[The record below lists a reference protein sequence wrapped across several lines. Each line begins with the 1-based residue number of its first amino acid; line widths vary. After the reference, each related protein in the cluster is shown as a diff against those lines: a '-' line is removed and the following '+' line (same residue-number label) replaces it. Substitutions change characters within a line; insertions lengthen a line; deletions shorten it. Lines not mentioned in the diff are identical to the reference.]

1 MKILQCSAIIC
12 IILSI
17 VAGSFFIPILVAICL
32 HEWNILSAFF
42 LPMAMVWALTLLLFF
57 KTRREHIRLTIREGI
72 VLVGAAWFG
81 ACVLG
86 SVPFMLSGTV
96 KYFSDAFFESVSGF
110 TTTGASVLQNIE
122 SYPMSLRV
130 WRTQMHWLGGMG
142 IVALTVAL
150 FPLLGVGGFQLI
162 KSETSG
168 PDKGKVTAKITHTAK
183 ALWFIYL
190 GMTVI
195 QLVLLCI
202 AGMPF
207 LEALCHSFSTL
218 GTGGFSTQNTSI
230 GYYNSAAIEI
240 ICTVFMFLAG
250 VNFSLYF
257 HLFTGKPEEFFRNSE
272 LRAYIR
278 ISICAGIG
286 IAIALIPLYGLTTA
300 FRHSFFHVASIITST
315 GFSTVDYNIWP
326 PFAQAILFLLMLIG
340 GCSGSTAGGVKVIR
354 WVILRKQ
361 ALNEMQRLL
370 HPHGVFSI
378 QLNRRPG
385 RKDVVYSVAGFIFVY
400 FICLLFT
407 FLVAALSGVDIL
419 TALSG
424 SLTLV
429 GNIGAAFGKI
439 GSSGDFSFFPHW
451 AKIFFS
457 FSMLAGRL
465 ELYTI
470 VVVCLPAFWRR

>member
-1 MKILQCSAIIC
+1 
-12 IILSI
+12 
-17 VAGSFFIPILVAICL
+17 
-32 HEWNILSAFF
+32 
-42 LPMAMVWALTLLLFF
+42 
-57 KTRREHIRLTIREGI
+57 
-72 VLVGAAWFG
+72 
-81 ACVLG
+81 
-86 SVPFMLSGTV
+86 
-96 KYFSDAFFESVSGF
+96 
-110 TTTGASVLQNIE
+110 
-122 SYPMSLRV
+122 
-130 WRTQMHWLGGMG
+130 MG

-190 GMTVI
+190 GMTVLQI
-195 QLVLLCI
+195 LLLCL
-202 AGMPF
+202 ADMPF
-207 LEALCHSFSTL
+207 LEAMCHSFSTL
-218 GTGGFSTQNTSI
+218 GTGGFSTQNNSI

-278 ISICAGIG
+278 IALCAGIG
-286 IAIALIPLYGLTTA
+286 IAAVLVPMYGLSAA
-300 FRHSFFHVASIITST
+300 FRHSFFHVASIMTTT
-315 GFSTVDYNIWP
+315 GFSTVNYCAWP
-326 PFAQAILFLLMLIG
+326 AFAQALLFLLMFTG
-340 GCSGSTAGGVKVIR
+340 GCSGSTAGGIKVIR

-385 RKDVVYSVAGFIFVY
+385 RKDVVYSVAGFMFVY
-400 FICLLFT
+400 FVCLLIT
-407 FLVAALSGVDIL
+407 FLAAALTGADLLTDI
-419 TALSG
+419 TAA
-424 SLTLV
+424 LTLV

-439 GSSGDFSFFPHW
+439 GNGGDFSFFPHW
-451 AKIFFS
+451 AKVLFS

-470 VVVCLPAFWRR
+470 VIVCVPAFWRR

>member
-1 MKILQCSAIIC
+1 MKFIHCLTIIF
-12 IILSI
+12 IILAI
-17 VAGSFFIPILVAICL
+17 VAGSFLIPLAVAVYLKEWQMLSPFIIPFAVVAAVTLILCIK
-32 HEWNILSAFF
+32 IKRQ
-42 LPMAMVWALTLLLFF
+42 P
-57 KTRREHIRLTIREGI
+57 IRLTIREGI
-72 VLVGAAWFG
+72 LLVGAAWVG
-81 ACVLG
+81 AGLLG
-86 SVPFMLSGTV
+86 AVPFLLSGKV
-96 KYFSDAFFESVSGF
+96 PHFGDALFESVSGF
-110 TTTGASVLQNIE
+110 TTTGASALENIE
-122 SYPMSLRV
+122 SYPMALRV

-183 ALWFIYL
+183 ALWFIYF
-190 GMTVI
+190 GMTVLQI
-195 QLVLLCI
+195 ILLCC

-218 GTGGFSTQNTSI
+218 GTGGFSTQNSSI
-230 GYYNSAAIEI
+230 GFYQSPAVDI
-240 ICTVFMFLAG
+240 ICTVFMLLAG

-257 HLFTGKPEEFFRNSE
+257 HLFTGKPEEMFRNSE

-278 ISICAGIG
+278 VVVCAGLGIT
-286 IAIALIPLYGLTTA
+286 IAIMPIYGLATA
-300 FRHSFFHVASIITST
+300 LRHSFFHVASIMTTT
-315 GFSTVDYNIWP
+315 GFSTVNYCTWP
-326 PFAQAILFLLMLIG
+326 PFAQAILFLLMLVG
-340 GCSGSTAGGVKVIR
+340 GCSGSTAGGIKVIR

-400 FICLLFT
+400 CACLLLT
-407 FLVAALSGVDIL
+407 FFAAVLSGVDIL
-419 TALSG
+419 TGITAA
-424 SLTLV
+424 LTLV
-429 GNIGAAFGKI
+429 GNIGASFGMV
-439 GSSGDFSFFPHW
+439 GSGGDFSFFPQW
-451 AKIFFS
+451 AKILFS

-470 VVVCLPAFWRR
+470 VILCVPAFWRH

>member
-1 MKILQCSAIIC
+1 MKFIQCLTITF

-17 VAGSFFIPILVAICL
+17 VAGSFLIPAAVAVYL
-32 HEWNILSAFF
+32 HEWAVLPAF
-42 LPMAMVWALTLLLFF
+42 LIPMAGIGAITLILFLIT
-57 KTRREHIRLTIREGI
+57 KRQPIRLTVREGI
-72 VLVGAAWFG
+72 LLVSAAWIG
-81 ACVLG
+81 AGLLG
-86 SVPFMLSGTV
+86 AVPFLLSGFV
-96 KYFSDAFFESVSGF
+96 PQFSDALFESVSGF

-122 SYPMSLRV
+122 SYPMALRM

-190 GMTVI
+190 GLTVLQI
-195 QLVLLCI
+195 VLLCS

-207 LEALCHSFSTL
+207 LEAVCHSFSTL

-230 GYYNSAAIEI
+230 GYYQSAAIEI
-240 ICTVFMFLAG
+240 ICTVFMLLAG

-257 HLFTGKPEEFFRNSE
+257 YLFTGKSEELFRNSE
-272 LRAYIR
+272 LHTYIR
-278 ISICAGIG
+278 IILFAGIG
-286 IAIALIPLYGLTTA
+286 IALTIIPIYGVATA
-300 FRHSFFHVASIITST
+300 FRHSFFHVASIITTT
-315 GFSTVDYNIWP
+315 GFSTVNYCAWP
-326 PFAQAILFLLMLIG
+326 AFAQAILFLLMFTG
-340 GCSGSTAGGVKVIR
+340 GCSGSTAGGMKIIR
-354 WVILRKQ
+354 WIILRKQ
-361 ALNEMQRLL
+361 AFNEMQRLL

-385 RKDVVYSVAGFIFVY
+385 RKDIVYSVAGFIFVY
-400 FICLLFT
+400 FICLLIT

-419 TALSG
+419 TGITAA
-424 SLTLV
+424 LTLV
-429 GNIGAAFGKI
+429 GNIGAAFGRI
-439 GSSGDFSFFPHW
+439 GSGGDFSFFPYW
-451 AKIFFS
+451 AKILFS

-470 VVVCLPAFWRR
+470 VILCVPAFYRR

>member
-1 MKILQCSAIIC
+1 MKFLQCLTIIFM
-12 IILSI
+12 ILSI
-17 VAGSFFIPILVAICL
+17 VAASFLIPVVVAVFL
-32 HEWNILSAFF
+32 HEWNMLSAFF
-42 LPMAMVWALTLLLFF
+42 IPMAVLWLITLLLFIRT
-57 KTRREHIRLTIREGI
+57 KRQSIRLTVREGI
-72 VLVGAAWFG
+72 LLVCFAWLGAGLLG
-81 ACVLG
+81 A
-86 SVPFMLSGTV
+86 VPFMLSGFV
-96 KYFSDAFFESVSGF
+96 PHFSDAFFESVSGF

-190 GMTVI
+190 GMTVLQI
-195 QLVLLCI
+195 VLLCI

-207 LEALCHSFSTL
+207 LEAMCHSFSTL
-218 GTGGFSTQNTSI
+218 GTGGFSTQNTSV

-278 ISICAGIG
+278 IALFAGLG
-286 IAIALIPLYGLTTA
+286 IAAVLVPVYGLAAA
-300 FRHSFFHVASIITST
+300 FRHSFFHVASIMTTT
-315 GFSTVDYNIWP
+315 GFSTVNYCAWP
-326 PFAQAILFLLMLIG
+326 AFAQALLLLLMFTG
-340 GCSGSTAGGVKVIR
+340 GCSGSTAGGIKVIR

-361 ALNEMQRLL
+361 ALNEMQR
-370 HPHGVFSI
+370 VFSI

-385 RKDVVYSVAGFIFVY
+385 RKDVVYSVAGFMFVY
-400 FICLLFT
+400 FVCLLIT
-407 FLVAALSGVDIL
+407 FLAAALTGADLITGI
-419 TALSG
+419 TAA
-424 SLTLV
+424 LTLV
-429 GNIGAAFGKI
+429 GNIGAAFGRV
-439 GSSGDFSFFPHW
+439 GSGGDFSFFPHW
-451 AKIFFS
+451 AKIIFS
-457 FSMLAGRL
+457 FAMLAGRL

-470 VVVCLPAFWRR
+470 VIVCVPAFWRR

>member
-1 MKILQCSAIIC
+1 MKFLQCLTIIFM
-12 IILSI
+12 ILSI
-17 VAGSFFIPILVAICL
+17 VAASFLIPVVVAVFL
-32 HEWNILSAFF
+32 HEWNMLSAFF
-42 LPMAMVWALTLLLFF
+42 IPMVVLWLITLLLFIRT
-57 KTRREHIRLTIREGI
+57 KRQSIRLTVREGI
-72 VLVGAAWFG
+72 LLVCFAWLGAGLLG
-81 ACVLG
+81 A
-86 SVPFMLSGTV
+86 VPFMLSGFV
-96 KYFSDAFFESVSGF
+96 PHFSDAFFESVSGF

-190 GMTVI
+190 GMTVLQI
-195 QLVLLCI
+195 VLLCI

-207 LEALCHSFSTL
+207 LEAMCHSFSTL
-218 GTGGFSTQNTSI
+218 GTGGFSTQNTSV

-278 ISICAGIG
+278 IALFAGLG
-286 IAIALIPLYGLTTA
+286 IAAVLVPVYGLAAA
-300 FRHSFFHVASIITST
+300 FRHSFFHVASIMTTT
-315 GFSTVDYNIWP
+315 GFSTVNYCAWP
-326 PFAQAILFLLMLIG
+326 AFAQALLLLLMFS
-340 GCSGSTAGGVKVIR
+340 GCSGSTGGGIKVIR

-385 RKDVVYSVAGFIFVY
+385 RKDVVYSVAGFMFVY
-400 FICLLFT
+400 FVCLLVT
-407 FLVAALSGVDIL
+407 FLAAALTGADLITDI
-419 TALSG
+419 TAA
-424 SLTLV
+424 LTLV
-429 GNIGAAFGKI
+429 GNIGAAFGRV
-439 GSSGDFSFFPHW
+439 GSGGDFSFFPHW
-451 AKIFFS
+451 AKIIFS
-457 FSMLAGRL
+457 FAMLAGRL

-470 VVVCLPAFWRR
+470 VILCVPAFWRR

>member
-1 MKILQCSAIIC
+1 MKVIQCLTLIFM
-12 IILSI
+12 ILSI
-17 VAGSFFIPILVAICL
+17 VAGSFLIPVTAAAYLREFTVIPAFLIPMVMLWAITFVLFI
-32 HEWNILSAFF
+32 
-42 LPMAMVWALTLLLFF
+42 
-57 KTRREHIRLTIREGI
+57 KTKRQPIRLTIREGI
-72 VLVGAAWFG
+72 LLVCCAWVGAGLLG
-81 ACVLG
+81 A
-86 SVPFMLSGTV
+86 VPFMLSGLV
-96 KYFSDAFFESVSGF
+96 PCFSDALFESVSGF
-110 TTTGASVLQNIE
+110 TTTGASVLKNIE
-122 SYPMSLRV
+122 AYPMALRV

-190 GMTVI
+190 GMTI
-195 QLVLLCI
+195 LQTILLRI

-230 GYYNSAAIEI
+230 GYYQSSAIEI
-240 ICTVFMFLAG
+240 ICTVFMLLAG

-278 ISICAGIG
+278 IIFCAGIG
-286 IAIALIPLYGLTTA
+286 VAVVLIPIYGLTAA
-300 FRHSFFHVASIITST
+300 FRHSFFHVASIITTT
-315 GFSTVDYNIWP
+315 GFSTVNYCMWP
-326 PFAQAILFLLMLIG
+326 PFAQALLFLLMFTG
-340 GCSGSTAGGVKVIR
+340 GCSGSTAGGIKIVR

-400 FICLLFT
+400 CICVTVT
-407 FLVAALSGVDIL
+407 FLAATLGGADIFTGI
-419 TALSG
+419 TAA
-424 SLTLV
+424 LTLV
-429 GNIGAAFGKI
+429 GNIGASFGMA
-439 GSSGDFSFFPHW
+439 GSGGDFSFFPQW
-451 AKIFFS
+451 TKVLFS

-470 VVVCLPAFWRR
+470 VILCIPAFWRR

>member
-1 MKILQCSAIIC
+1 M
-12 IILSI
+12 ILSI
-17 VAGSFFIPILVAICL
+17 VAGSFFIPVIVAVYL
-32 HEWNILSAFF
+32 HEWHMLTAFF
-42 LPMAMVWALTLLLFF
+42 IPMAIIWPVTLLLFF
-57 KTRREHIRLTIREGI
+57 RTRKQQIRLTVREGI
-72 VLVGAAWFG
+72 VLVGSAWFG
-81 ACVLG
+81 ACLLG
-86 SVPFMLSGTV
+86 AVPFMLSGTV
-96 KYFSDAFFESVSGF
+96 RYFSDAFFESVSGF

-122 SYPMSLRV
+122 SYPMALRV

-190 GMTVI
+190 GMTVVQI
-195 QLVLLCI
+195 ILLCI

-218 GTGGFSTQNTSI
+218 GTGGFSTQNSSI
-230 GYYNSAAIEI
+230 GSYNSSAIEI

-250 VNFSLYF
+250 INFSLYF

-272 LRAYIR
+272 LRAYLR
-278 ISICAGIG
+278 ISTCAGLC
-286 IAIALIPLYGLTTA
+286 IAAALVPLYGLSAA
-300 FRHSFFHVASIITST
+300 FIHSFFHVASIITST
-315 GFSTVDYNIWP
+315 GFSSVDYCTWP
-326 PFAQAILFLLMLIG
+326 PFAQAVLFLLMFIG
-340 GCSGSTAGGVKVIR
+340 GCSGSTAGGIKVIR

-361 ALNEMQRLL
+361 AFNEMQRLL

-400 FICLLFT
+400 FLCVLLT
-407 FLVAALSGVDIL
+407 FLAATLSGEDIL
-419 TALSG
+419 TAISAA
-424 SLTLV
+424 LTLV
-429 GNIGAAFGKI
+429 GNIGAAFGKV
-439 GSSGDFSFFPHW
+439 GSGGDFSFFPHW
-451 AKIFFS
+451 AKVFFS

-470 VVVCLPAFWRR
+470 VIICLPAFWRR

>member
-1 MKILQCSAIIC
+1 M
-12 IILSI
+12 ILSI
-17 VAGSFFIPILVAICL
+17 VAGSFFIPVLVAVVL
-32 HEWNILSAFF
+32 REWYVLSAFF
-42 LPMAMVWALTLLLFF
+42 IPMFVVWAVTLMLFL
-57 KTRREHIRLTIREGI
+57 KTRKEHIRLTIREGI
-72 VLVGAAWFG
+72 VLVSAAWLG

-86 SVPFMLSGTV
+86 SIPFMLSGTV

-122 SYPMSLRV
+122 SYPMALRV

-183 ALWFIYL
+183 ALWFIYF
-190 GMTVI
+190 GMTII
-195 QLVLLCI
+195 QLVLLRM

-230 GYYNSAAIEI
+230 GSYHSAAIEI

-278 ISICAGIG
+278 ISVCAGIG
-286 IAIALIPLYGLTTA
+286 IAAALVPLYGLGAA
-300 FRHSFFHVASIITST
+300 FRHSFFHVASILTST
-315 GFSTVDYNIWP
+315 GFSAVDYCTWP
-326 PFAQAILFLLMLIG
+326 SFAQAILFLLMFVG
-340 GCSGSTAGGVKVIR
+340 GCSGSTAGGIKVIR
-354 WVILRKQ
+354 WVVLRKQ

-385 RKDVVYSVAGFIFVY
+385 RKDVVYSVAGFMFVY
-400 FICLLFT
+400 FICLFLT
-407 FLVAALSGVDIL
+407 FLAAALSGVDML
-419 TALSG
+419 TAFSG
-424 SLTLV
+424 ALTLV

-439 GSSGDFSFFPHW
+439 GSGGDFSFFPHW

-470 VVVCLPAFWRR
+470 VIVCLPAFWHR

>member
-1 MKILQCSAIIC
+1 MKFLQCLTIIFM
-12 IILSI
+12 ILSI
-17 VAGSFFIPILVAICL
+17 VAASFLIPVVVAVFL
-32 HEWNILSAFF
+32 HEWNMLSAFF
-42 LPMAMVWALTLLLFF
+42 IPMAVLWLITLLLFIRT
-57 KTRREHIRLTIREGI
+57 KRQSIRLTVREGI
-72 VLVGAAWFG
+72 LLVCFAWLGAGLLG
-81 ACVLG
+81 A
-86 SVPFMLSGTV
+86 VPFMLSGFV
-96 KYFSDAFFESVSGF
+96 PHFSDAFFESVSGF

-168 PDKGKVTAKITHTAK
+168 PDKGKVTEKITHTAK

-190 GMTVI
+190 GMTVLQI
-195 QLVLLCI
+195 VLLCI

-207 LEALCHSFSTL
+207 LEAMCHSFSTL
-218 GTGGFSTQNTSI
+218 GTGGFSTQNTSV

-278 ISICAGIG
+278 IALFAGLG
-286 IAIALIPLYGLTTA
+286 IAAVLVPVYGLAAA
-300 FRHSFFHVASIITST
+300 FRHSFFHVASIMTTT
-315 GFSTVDYNIWP
+315 GFSTVNYCAWP
-326 PFAQAILFLLMLIG
+326 AFAQALLLLLMFTG
-340 GCSGSTAGGVKVIR
+340 GCSGSTAGGIKVIR

-385 RKDVVYSVAGFIFVY
+385 RKDVVYSVAGFMFVY
-400 FICLLFT
+400 FVCLLIT
-407 FLVAALSGVDIL
+407 FLAAALTGADLITDI
-419 TALSG
+419 TAA
-424 SLTLV
+424 LTLV
-429 GNIGAAFGKI
+429 GNIGAAFGRV
-439 GSSGDFSFFPHW
+439 GSGGDFSFFPHW
-451 AKIFFS
+451 AKIIFS
-457 FSMLAGRL
+457 FAMLAGRL

-470 VVVCLPAFWRR
+470 VIVCVPAFWRR